1 MRSVPTIRGLALV
14 ALASLSAVIVGA
26 GPATAHPKEHRS
38 AGSVYALSNDPAGNA
53 VLVFHRAPNGSLTPA
68 GSVATGGLGTGAGL
82 GSQGALTLGR
92 GGRALVAVNP
102 GSDQISAFRI
112 TNGGPVLTDVES
124 SGGDLPI
131 SVSIHGRLVYAL
143 NDGSDSLS
151 GFRLG
156 WNGDLKPIHGST
168 IGLSGSGIAPAQVQF
183 SPNGRSVVVTEKN
196 TNLIDV
202 YRVRDGGR
210 LRAPNVQASQG
221 ETPFGFAFDPRGR
234 LLVSEAFGGAPDA
247 STVSSYRVGSGG
259 QLGVISSSVPDH
271 QSAACWVTVAR
282 HGRFAYT
289 TNTGSDSVSG
299 YRVAR
304 DGRLTLMNGP
314 ASAAGDAP
322 TDLDA
327 AAGYLYVLNS
337 GSQDISAYVVDAHGS
352 LVANGGATGLPAGSV
367 GIAAA

>member
-1 MRSVPTIRGLALV
+1 MRSIRNIRGLALV
-14 ALASLSAVIVGA
+14 AAVTLSAFIVGA
-26 GPATAHPKEHRS
+26 GPATAHEHEHGRK
-38 AGSVYALSNDPAGNA
+38 GSVYTLSNDPAGNA
-53 VLVFHRAPNGSLTPA
+53 LLVFHRAANGTLTAA

-82 GSQGALTLGR
+82 GSQGALALGR
-92 GGRALVAVNP
+92 GGRALVAVDP

-112 TNGGPVLTDVES
+112 TNNGPVLTDVAW

-131 SVSIHGRLVYAL
+131 SVSIRGRLVYAL
-143 NDGSDSLS
+143 NDGSDTLS

-168 IGLSGSGIAPAQVQF
+168 VGLSGAGIAPAQVQF

-210 LRAPNVQASQG
+210 LSAPNVQASQG

-234 LLVSEAFGGAPDA
+234 VLVSEAFGGAPDA

-259 QLGVISSSVPDH
+259 QLDTISASVPDH
-271 QSAACWVTVAR
+271 QSAACWVAVAR

-289 TNTGSDSVSG
+289 TNTGSNSVSG
-299 YRVAR
+299 YDIAH
-304 DGRLTLMNGP
+304 DGSLTLMNGP
-314 ASAAGDAP
+314 ASAAGVAP
-322 TDLDA
+322 TDVDA
-327 AAGYLYVLNS
+327 GGGYLYALNA
-337 GSQDISAYVVDAHGS
+337 GSHDISAFVVRGNGA
-352 LVANGGATGLPAGSV
+352 LVSIAGAAGLPAGSV
-367 GIAAA
+367 GLVAV